1 MTDDNYKKLK
11 NIVTTHL
18 LKTLLN
24 FKKARNISDHQKI
37 ANYYSQ

>member
-24 FKKARNISDHQKI
+24 FKKSTK
-37 ANYYSQ
+37 Y